1 MVCFEMILIQ
11 MLKQAELLAGL
22 SLLEI
27 AFAMILFDLAHT
39 YAIYKEMSN
48 NVYFSSIKW
57 MEKLMPVRKVSF
69 FIIKLCSNM
78 LWLGVLFSLK
88 AQ

>member
-1 MVCFEMILIQ
+1 MLEQTEM
-11 MLKQAELLAGL
+11 LAGL

-27 AFAMILFDLAHT
+27 TFAMILFNLAHRYT
-39 YAIYKEMSN
+39 IYKETSN
-48 NVYFSSIKW
+48 NVYFSSIEW
-57 MEKLMPVRKVSF
+57 MEKLMPVRKVSS
-69 FIIKLCSNM
+69 FIIKLASNM